1 MAQAA
6 HNASLN
12 LQVGSR
18 VQVYWP
24 DDDAWCAA
32 ALRLCACG
40 AAGFGAGRTRA
51 SCSCVGR
58 ARLVRYTGT
67 VSALN
72 VERRVGVV
80 DYDDGA
86 PLAAGASSWR
96 ENTLA
101 VLFRFPRR
109 LLRLR
114 CASRSPH
121 APSPRAWCSL

>member
-40 AAGFGAGRTRA
+40 AAGFGAGRTRS
-51 SCSCVGR
+51 SCSCAGR

-86 PLAAGASSWR
+86 PRARRRKLLA
-96 ENTLA
+96 
-101 VLFRFPRR
+101 
-109 LLRLR
+109 
-114 CASRSPH
+114 
-121 APSPRAWCSL
+121 